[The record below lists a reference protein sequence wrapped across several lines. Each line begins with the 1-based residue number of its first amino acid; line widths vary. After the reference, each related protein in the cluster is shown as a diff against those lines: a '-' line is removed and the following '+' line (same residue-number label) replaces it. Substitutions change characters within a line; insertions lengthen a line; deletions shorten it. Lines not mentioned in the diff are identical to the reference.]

1 MIQTV
6 PMNDIEYPQS
16 PPVPYDDDNHWDSCC
31 LRIDKRAVLFFTQFF
46 ISLIIIFFCIYQ
58 LVVLPDCDTKT
69 PFMGLLTLVVG
80 VHLPAP
86 TMGHK
91 KE

>member
-1 MIQTV
+1 MMHAI
-6 PMNDIEYPQS
+6 PDIENAI
-16 PPVPYDDDNHWDSCC
+16 PPLGNDDENHWDSCC
-31 LRIDKRAVLFFTQFF
+31 LRIDKRAVLFFTQVL

-58 LVVLPDCDTKT
+58 LIVLPDCDTKT

-80 VHLPAP
+80 VHLPQP
-86 TMGHK
+86 TMGGRK